1 MVKQAEKDTRKNPLL
16 PIYGLIIAVG
26 LFSAALLITL
36 LVTDSELSSTSAGLR
51 AVYAKS
57 GMGVPALTQA
67 VNGLGTN
74 RLAGVAGIAF
84 AMWLVMLAIAYAGVA
99 ILAGRDPQR
108 PKKMREDSLPDILR
122 KKKP

>member
-1 MVKQAEKDTRKNPLL
+1 MVKQAETETKKNPLM

-26 LFSAALLITL
+26 LFAAALLITL

-51 AVYAKS
+51 AIYAKS

-67 VNGLGTN
+67 VNGLGSN

-84 AMWLVMLAIAYAGVA
+84 AIWLVMLAIAYAGVA
-99 ILAGRDPQR
+99 IMAGRDPQR
-108 PKKMREDSLPDILR
+108 PKKIREGTQPDILR